1 MCVPTVGPRPLP
13 KVVTAVTV
21 VRKSPQRTV
30 TETPPRDGQC
40 DGVTLVTM
48 ICRAVLLLKARAI
61 LLSQDTGKPLEAE
74 EQDSKEG

>member
-30 TETPPRDGQC
+30 TETPPYGW
-40 DGVTLVTM
+40 
-48 ICRAVLLLKARAI
+48 AV
-61 LLSQDTGKPLEAE
+61 
-74 EQDSKEG
+74 